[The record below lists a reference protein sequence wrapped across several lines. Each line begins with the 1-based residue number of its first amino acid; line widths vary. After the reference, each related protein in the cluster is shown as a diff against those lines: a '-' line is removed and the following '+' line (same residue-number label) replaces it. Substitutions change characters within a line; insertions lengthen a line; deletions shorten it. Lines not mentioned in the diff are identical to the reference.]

1 MQPILSIVTIHKGS
15 LYELERT
22 VDSIYLRLDDQTEH
36 IVVGSVLESEIGA
49 IRKTCFRS
57 KLVVNEDISLY
68 DAMNIGVRHSKGRF
82 VNFINSGD
90 ELCEPIPTG
99 ELIEI
104 TCYIFIPTLYIDS
117 GTHVAGLHGANH
129 QNIVAPN
136 DKAICFD
143 EAYLCF
149 ADAHWINQMIA
160 RYGSKLCPRQYATF
174 HYGGLSTRPTLR
186 QALQNMRMD
195 TFLRARVKLLI
206 KALFVSVG
214 LERVNKY
221 LLLRGYR

>member
-15 LYELERT
+15 LCELQRT
-22 VDSIYLRLDDQTEH
+22 VDSIYPRLDDQTEH
-36 IVVGSVLESEIGA
+36 IVVGSVLESEIKA
-49 IRKTCFRS
+49 IRKTCCRS

-68 DAMNIGVRHSKGRF
+68 DAMNIGIRHSKGKF
-82 VNFINSGD
+82 INFINSGD

-99 ELIEI
+99 ELIEM
-104 TCYIFIPTLYIDS
+104 TCYIFIPTLSIDS
-117 GTHVAGLHGANH
+117 RAHVADSHVINH
-129 QNIVAPN
+129 QNVVAPN

-143 EAYLCF
+143 AGYLCF

-186 QALQNMRMD
+186 QARRNMRVD
-195 TFLRARVKLLI
+195 IFFRARVKLLI